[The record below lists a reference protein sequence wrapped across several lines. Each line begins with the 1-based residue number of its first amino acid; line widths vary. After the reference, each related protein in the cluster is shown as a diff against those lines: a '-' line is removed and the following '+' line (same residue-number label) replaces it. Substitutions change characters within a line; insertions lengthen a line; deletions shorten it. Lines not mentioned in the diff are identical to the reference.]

1 MGKIK
6 IIWDFR
12 GPNRKNTAIHH
23 EKHIKEFF
31 EMEKKTLINSGV
43 ETLNEFHHTA
53 FAVILKTDLEQI
65 KLALK
70 PNRGQIA
77 K

>member
-12 GPNRKNTAIHH
+12 GPNGKNTAIHH

-31 EMEKKTLINSGV
+31 KMEKKTLIDSGR

-53 FAVILKTDLEQI
+53 LAVFLRQIL
-65 KLALK
+65 
-70 PNRGQIA
+70 NRLNWP
-77 K
+77 